1 MVVHYVSSK
10 TRDSVRSMETMAFI
24 VRKDGSHDHGVLWHT
39 LIITALH
46 TLVSL
51 QSISPTVSVNCTDLI
66 SLMECWPWWV
76 ILLSQLLVP
85 VAPPCPTMLPSRT
98 LPCPQGSLLGSFLF
112 SVISLCLLS
121 LSWMNLK
128 RGLWPVALHVKH
140 CYLEH
145 VGNTGMRLSLVILS
159 GVERDKRKSN
169 PCHPSERHQ

>member
-10 TRDSVRSMETMAFI
+10 TRDSVCSMETMASI

-66 SLMECWPWWV
+66 SLMECWPWWM

-85 VAPPCPTMLPSRT
+85 VALPCPTMLPSRT

-112 SVISLCLLS
+112 SVISLCLIS

-128 RGLWPVALHVKH
+128 KRIVA
-140 CYLEH
+140 
-145 VGNTGMRLSLVILS
+145 S
-159 GVERDKRKSN
+159 GVA
-169 PCHPSERHQ
+169 C